1 MVFAA
6 AVREAEAAKVSGA
19 LLAEADAWL
28 GRMAAQ
34 REACQLCLVHFL
46 SGSMLSTAG
55 KRGKRHCFHSEW

>member
-46 SGSMLSTAG
+46 LGVNCRERKETLLS
-55 KRGKRHCFHSEW
+55 F